1 MNVLILST
9 IWGIVMMF
17 SGIVLKKNGQAT
29 YLAVAGMLILLLAN
43 IGDVSGVVI
52 THSNF
57 NNMVAFRAFNELFIS
72 IILVATLFYFL
83 LSGRDIEAVGKN
95 GFDCYALIFFV
106 ITGVCLAAAYNN
118 LLMLFLGIEIMSIPL
133 YILTGSDKKNLKSN
147 EAALKYF
154 LMGSFSTGI
163 MLLGIT
169 FIYGDTGS
177 FSLVPPTSSIGVQMF
192 ATRLTAL
199 SGAGVLLLMI
209 ALGFKVS
216 AAPFHFWT
224 PDVYDGAPTVFTSFM
239 ATIVKAGAFI
249 AAFRFFADGYAN
261 SEVSWGIAMALI
273 IALTLLI
280 GNLTA
285 VFQQSAKR
293 MMAYSSIAQAGFM
306 LIAVFT
312 HNELGKDGFLIYT
325 AAYCLATIGVFALLN
340 KMSDHSFE
348 GFNGLAKK
356 EPLLALT
363 STICLLSLAG
373 IPLTGGFLG
382 KYFMLASLVK
392 MGGDVSFPLTIFA
405 VLCAAV
411 SAYYYFRLIQAMYF
425 KEGNPTVA
433 PIGAG
438 LKVGLV
444 GLVVLV
450 ILLGVMPYDLLLNWQ
465 LFF

>member
-17 SGIVLKKNGQAT
+17 SGVVLKKNGLAT
-29 YLAVAGMLILLLAN
+29 YIAIAGMLVLLLGN
-43 IGDVSGVVI
+43 IGDVSNVVI
-52 THSNF
+52 THSSF
-57 NNMVAFRAFNELFIS
+57 NNMLSFTPFNQLFIS

-95 GFDCYALIFFV
+95 GSDYYALIFFV
-106 ITGVCLAAAYNN
+106 LTGVCLSAAYNN
-118 LLMLFLGIEIMSIPL
+118 MLMLFLGIEVMSIPL
-133 YILTGSDKKNLKSN
+133 YILTGADKKNLKSN
-147 EAALKYF
+147 EASLKYF

-177 FSLVPPTSSIGVQMF
+177 FGLVPPPLPFGMLMSHLTVLSSVGII
-192 ATRLTAL
+192 
-199 SGAGVLLLMI
+199 LLMV

-216 AAPFHFWT
+216 AAPFHFCT

-239 ATIVKAGAFI
+239 ATIVKVGAFV
-249 AAFRFFADGYAN
+249 AFYRFFAQGYSSMEA
-261 SEVSWGIAMALI
+261 SWGTAMAVV

-293 MMAYSSIAQAGFM
+293 MMSYSSIAQAGFI
-306 LIAVFT
+306 LIAIYT
-312 HNELGKDGFLIYT
+312 HNELGQNGFLIYT
-325 AAYCLATIGVFALLN
+325 ASYCLATIGVFALLS

-356 EPLLALT
+356 EPLVALT
-363 STICLLSLAG
+363 TTICLLSLAG

-392 MGGDVSFPLTIFA
+392 MGGLLQFYLAIFA

-411 SAYYYFRLIQAMYF
+411 SVYYYFRLIQAMYF
-425 KEGNPTVA
+425 KEGEPVMA
-433 PIGAG
+433 PISKG
-438 LKVGLV
+438 LKIGLV
-444 GLVVLV
+444 GLVVLI
-450 ILLGVMPYDLLLNWQ
+450 ILLGTVPYDLLLNWQ